1 MSNKASRK
9 YLSNVVGKD
18 TMRAVQTS
26 VLQDLSDILINSF
39 GPKGSNTCIKEM
51 NALNMYTKDGFT
63 ILKHLNFSG
72 IIEQS
77 IKDDIESITKNVA
90 TTVGDGTTS
99 AVLLANYI
107 FDGLL

>member
-63 ILKHLNFSG
+63 ILKHLNFS
-72 IIEQS
+72 
-77 IKDDIESITKNVA
+77 
-90 TTVGDGTTS
+90 
-99 AVLLANYI
+99 
-107 FDGLL
+107 